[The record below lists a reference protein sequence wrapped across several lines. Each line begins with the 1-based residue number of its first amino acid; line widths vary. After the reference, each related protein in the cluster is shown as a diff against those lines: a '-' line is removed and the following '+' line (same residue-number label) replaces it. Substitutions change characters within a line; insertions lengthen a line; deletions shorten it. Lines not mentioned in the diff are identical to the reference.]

1 MKYILILLLL
11 ITGMSV
17 GAFPSSYWDDEPDI
31 SPRRHDDDYFE
42 NYSQNYSVLD
52 NQSSLL
58 QNELPSTNEVT
69 LKDYEKQTIQLPK
82 TNINSKESL
91 IINDEQVLSELINLQ
106 KEKDVEDIENLWKG
120 TVENNQVIGFALK
133 KLSTPESQRRIHSS
147 LMAKTLSAVVAGA
160 SLAPSLIGAD
170 YAVQS
175 AGFAAG
181 RLAQNLINRKT
192 MPTEIPL
199 TDTEL
204 IELAGLVENLQDKII
219 TAYYNYK
226 SSLTQLKEARQKL
239 LLYNKNYAKGLD
251 DEDLMEIA
259 ISSSLYDNM
268 QVEEFYYMELAKKYH
283 LELQRLAGKK
293 VVDKLNLYQFN
304 YNSTLI
310 GEKAVRK

>member
-1 MKYILILLLL
+1 MKKYLVGLL
-11 ITGMSV
+11 IFCAMPV
-17 GAFPSSYWDDEPDI
+17 FADEI
-31 SPRRHDDDYFE
+31 MLRGVE
-42 NYSQNYSVLD
+42 T
-52 NQSSLL
+52 QS
-58 QNELPSTNEVT
+58 
-69 LKDYEKQTIQLPK
+69 IQLPQTK
-82 TNINSKESL
+82 INQKQSL
-91 IINDEQVLSELINLQ
+91 LINDEQVLTELINRQ
-106 KEKDVEDIENLWKG
+106 KEKDLEDIENLWKG

-133 KLSTPESQRRIHSS
+133 KLATPESQRRIHSS

-160 SLAPSLIGAD
+160 SFAPSLIGAD

-175 AGFAAG
+175 GAFAAG
-181 RLAQNLINRKT
+181 RLAQNLINRKN

-226 SSLTQLKEARQKL
+226 SSLSQLKETRQKL
-239 LLYNKNYAKGLD
+239 LLYNKNYAKALD
-251 DEDLMEIA
+251 DEDLMEIS

-268 QVEEFYYMELAKKYH
+268 RVEEFYYLENAKKYH

-304 YNSTLI
+304 YNSTLV
-310 GEKAVRK
+310 GEKGGK

>member
-1 MKYILILLLL
+1 MLCYKFIMKKYLVGLLILAAMPVFAEE
-11 ITGMSV
+11 I
-17 GAFPSSYWDDEPDI
+17 
-31 SPRRHDDDYFE
+31 
-42 NYSQNYSVLD
+42 Q
-52 NQSSLL
+52 
-58 QNELPSTNEVT
+58 
-69 LKDYEKQTIQLPK
+69 LKGVETPAVQLPK
-82 TNINSKESL
+82 PDVKGKQSL
-91 IINDEQVLSELINLQ
+91 LINDEQVLSELVARQ

-133 KLSTPESQRRIHSS
+133 KLSTPESQRRFHSS
-147 LMAKTLSAVVAGA
+147 LMAKTLSAIVSGA
-160 SLAPSLIGAD
+160 SLAPSLVGAD

-175 AGFAAG
+175 SAFAAG
-181 RLAQNLINRKT
+181 RLAQNLINKKN

-226 SSLTQLKEARQKL
+226 NSLSQLKETRQRL
-239 LLYNKNYAKGLD
+239 LLYNKNYAKALD

-268 QVEEFYYMELAKKYH
+268 RIEEFYYMENAKKYH

-304 YNSTLI
+304 YNSALI
-310 GEKAVRK
+310 GEGAK